1 MVAEIEEPFL
11 PLPDDLIVNLV
22 ESRAVVEA
30 LLDALPSM
38 FAANLTVRTLNPI
51 SSVKTSLTPTSLDTH
66 SARALPPPTRCR
78 GRDAVAWANGP
89 FHSDAWYVH
98 GIGVWSMPPCLL
110 SHAVCT
116 AELASS

>member
-38 FAANLTVRTLNPI
+38 FAANLTVRTLTQFQ
-51 SSVKTSLTPTSLDTH
+51 V
-66 SARALPPPTRCR
+66 
-78 GRDAVAWANGP
+78 
-89 FHSDAWYVH
+89 
-98 GIGVWSMPPCLL
+98 
-110 SHAVCT
+110 
-116 AELASS
+116 